1 MLPAHSG
8 SVSRSPPGTQWALV
22 PGTALTLSS
31 AGPSAAGNH
40 GLWRGRLPGV
50 THHESPQK
58 HKEPPK
64 RDPEHWKASS
74 GARVGW
80 RQVSG
85 RALPGAQAAGARFQW
100 TERDKVD
107 PELG

>member
-22 PGTALTLSS
+22 PGTAFTLSS
-31 AGPSAAGNH
+31 AGPSAVGNH
-40 GLWRGRLPGV
+40 GPWRGRLPGV

-64 RDPEHWKASS
+64 RDPELVLESKLGVGGGMESGPTTELGQGLKRLERKSS
-74 GARVGW
+74 GG
-80 RQVSG
+80 
-85 RALPGAQAAGARFQW
+85 
-100 TERDKVD
+100 
-107 PELG
+107 